1 MERVE
6 TRPHAHSVMPRN
18 RKRPPNQ
25 SAQNSLP
32 NGERND
38 VAFARKEPGHRD
50 SADKGE
56 RNQHGIRPMKRGKN
70 CACQQR
76 GARRAIRCSQEP
88 VCQIGIQPH
97 LLEQAKGHIPQ
108 KMFGNEEM
116 VHGAMQCA
124 EKDYRKAKPREAG
137 SEKDGGPYCGRPQVV
152 GPPSNGFRSVP
163 VEHDTDD
170 HPNGENQPCKEVRSL
185 ESPDVPADKSAEC
198 ERLEKI

>member
-1 MERVE
+1 MESVE
-6 TRPHAHSVMPRN
+6 ARPDAHGVMPRN

-56 RNQHGIRPMKRGKN
+56 RNQHGIRPMKRRKN
-70 CACQQR
+70 CACEQR
-76 GARRAIRCSQEP
+76 GAHRAIRRSQEP
-88 VCQIGIQPH
+88 VRQIGIQPH

-116 VHGAMQCA
+116 VHGEMHCA
-124 EKDYRKAKPREAG
+124 EQDSREAKPRDAG
-137 SEKDGGPYCGRPQVV
+137 SKKDGGPFRGRP
-152 GPPSNGFRSVP
+152 
-163 VEHDTDD
+163 
-170 HPNGENQPCKEVRSL
+170 
-185 ESPDVPADKSAEC
+185 
-198 ERLEKI
+198 